1 MCYPQPPKNILWKG
15 KRILKFIFNLR
26 DSHPSL
32 WVSGFATAPV
42 VSKEWPTQ
50 TGCYCI
56 RQVRLIS
63 LISHLRFYFLLG
75 CTGYLICLWH
85 AVGKLTVATTAPPS
99 VLLSWYPVGSSGGSS
114 CRLCASSINIKLTK
128 VPSYWQMCPNYTFFT
143 GNARIILMSF
153 PWSFFF

>member
-1 MCYPQPPKNILWKG
+1 MLPPTPKEHIVKG
-15 KRILKFIFNLR
+15 KKNFEVHFWFKRQ
-26 DSHPSL
+26 SSL
-32 WVSGFATAPV
+32 PLSGFATAPV

-56 RQVRLIS
+56 RQVGIIS

-85 AVGKLTVATTAPPS
+85 AVGKLTVATTTPRPTVLPS
-99 VLLSWYPVGSSGGSS
+99 WCLWEAVGGSS
-114 CRLCASSINIKLTK
+114 CRHCASSINIKLMK

-143 GNARIILMSF
+143 GNATIILMSF